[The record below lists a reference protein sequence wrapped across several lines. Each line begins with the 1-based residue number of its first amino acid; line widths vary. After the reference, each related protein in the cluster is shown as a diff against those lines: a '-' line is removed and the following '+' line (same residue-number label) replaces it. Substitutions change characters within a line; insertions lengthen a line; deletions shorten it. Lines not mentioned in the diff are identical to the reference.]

1 MRSDGAAAMAAPRH
15 RPYRQAGAAFQ
26 IGLRPM
32 PPETWL
38 ETGPDHAAFM
48 AAKRQR
54 LAGLPPQF
62 FRAMPES
69 RAAQAELRDAV
80 VAHLLAQHTEHFT
93 RSGDVLE
100 DRIDGSRHDL
110 ADAMPLALLGRILE
124 EDFILFQTI
133 DGQDLITAACNA
145 YTSSGRIVS
154 SVGRGMHFAHDPV
167 PGLNEQLGPR
177 IDRVLANVQVGTPVV
192 RFNWFLTPIS
202 ARLFPDGPHDANV
215 AMVRKVA
222 ASLAGDHRRCGDRLW
237 IRSERQTFMRLPQ
250 TMALAFG
257 IHTYSDPLSSLA
269 DDRESLAALHKL
281 LGDYTDERL
290 SYSAMLDLRAPV
302 LRWIEDRLA
311 VTDG

>member
-1 MRSDGAAAMAAPRH
+1 MAAPRH

-62 FRAMPES
+62 FHAMPES

-215 AMVRKVA
+215 AIGAEGGREPGGRSPPLRRSPLDQVRAPDLHAPAADHGTRLRHPHLFRSALVA
-222 ASLAGDHRRCGDRLW
+222 GRR
-237 IRSERQTFMRLPQ
+237 S
-250 TMALAFG
+250 
-257 IHTYSDPLSSLA
+257 
-269 DDRESLAALHKL
+269 RESRGTPQAAWRLH
-281 LGDYTDERL
+281 G
-290 SYSAMLDLRAPV
+290 
-302 LRWIEDRLA
+302 
-311 VTDG
+311 

>member
-1 MRSDGAAAMAAPRH
+1 MRSDGATVMAAPRH
-15 RPYRQAGAAFQ
+15 RPYRKAGAAFQ

-38 ETGPDHAAFM
+38 ETGPDHVQFM

-54 LAGLPPQF
+54 LSGLPPQF
-62 FRAMPES
+62 YRAMPES
-69 RAAQAELRDAV
+69 RAGQAELRDAV
-80 VAHLLAQHTEHFT
+80 VAHLLAQHTEHFI
-93 RSGDVLE
+93 RSGDMLE

-110 ADAMPLALLGRILE
+110 ADIVPLALLGRIIE

-133 DGQDLITAACNA
+133 GGQDLITAACNA

-154 SVGRGMHFAHDPV
+154 SVGSGMHFAHDPV

-177 IDRVLANVQVGTPVV
+177 IDRVLANVHVGTPVV
-192 RFNWFLTPIS
+192 RFNLFLTPIS
-202 ARLFPDGPHDANV
+202 ARLFPEGSHEANV
-215 AMVRKVA
+215 ATARQTA
-222 ASLAGDHRRCGDRLW
+222 ASLADDHRRCGDRLW

-257 IHTYSDPLSSLA
+257 IHTYSDPLSALA

-281 LGDYTDERL
+281 LGDYTEERL
-290 SYSAMLDLRAPV
+290 SYSAMLGLRDPV
-302 LRWIEDRLA
+302 RRWIEDRLA
-311 VTDG
+311 IADS